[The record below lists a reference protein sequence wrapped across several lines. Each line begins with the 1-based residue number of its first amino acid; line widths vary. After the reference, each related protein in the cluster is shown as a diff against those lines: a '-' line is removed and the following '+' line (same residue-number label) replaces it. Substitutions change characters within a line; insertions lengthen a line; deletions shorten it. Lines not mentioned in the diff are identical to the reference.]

1 MPPMR
6 RRAKA
11 AATVLAALAVAA
23 AIPLLAGCRFTLVA
37 PATAAVNPFVG
48 SWTAA
53 GSAQRITYRFDAYY
67 RYERENTSSSGAT
80 SISVSVLGAYSY
92 EPRTRIL
99 SLTPADASID
109 PEQFTYQFPKRDT
122 LVLTTYPRGVVNVT
136 LTLRRNR

>member
-1 MPPMR
+1 MR

-80 SISVSVLGAYSY
+80 SISFVLGAYSY

-99 SLTPADASID
+99 SLTPADPSID